1 MKQMVVAMLMVAGA
15 VGAVPAVA
23 GADTVNLDIDLKL
36 GRDSFRVGGRV
47 LGGQSVWGAWL
58 NGQVRDRGF
67 SLDGRLQSDDKAYNF
82 KLDADILDWLLRP
95 LPIRLPQ
102 AVAD

>member
-1 MKQMVVAMLMVAGA
+1 MKHIGLAILVL
-15 VGAVPAVA
+15 AVA
-23 GADTVNLDIDLKL
+23 VAAPVAAAWADTVNLDIDLKL

-47 LGGQSVWGAWL
+47 LGGRSVWGAWL

-67 SLDGRLQSDDKAYNF
+67 SLDGRLQGDDKAYNF

-95 LPIRLPQ
+95 PPARVPGI
-102 AVAD
+102 